1 MPHRSNKTTN
11 QGRLQMKMAKKVEE
25 RLEIAEIHSGEVH
38 ANILGTSP
46 MIMNR
51 FSQKAW
57 QELLYPS
64 ERRSRATLEQSLK
77 HDPVAEFRGAVY
89 RNRDEKQPALIH
101 VPNGAFHGALASAA
115 LDIPGAAKAKIERLT
130 KITNVHINLFGA
142 PQIFCAM
149 VRNSDMNR
157 TPDVRTR
164 PIFPRWACT
173 ITISYI
179 KTILTERTI
188 VNLLAAAGVIIGI
201 GDWRGQKG
209 GPYGAFK
216 LVDDRDKEF
225 LDIVKT
231 GGRVAQQKALDQ
243 PLYFDADTAEL
254 LTWFQQ
260 EVDRRERD
268 LPSAQPKTRRV
279 ILERGSASGDGE
291 FIGEEVVAA
300 ATVAAVKAAR
310 GRRGN
315 ARTSA

>member
-1 MPHRSNKTTN
+1 
-11 QGRLQMKMAKKVEE
+11 MAKKTKTNSKSDEQI
-25 RLEIAEIHSGEVH
+25 EIAEIH
-38 ANILGTSP
+38 ANDVVTNIVGTSP

-89 RNRDEKQPALIH
+89 RNRDPKQPALIH
-101 VPNGAFHGALASAA
+101 VPNGAFHGALAAAA

-130 KITNVHINLFGA
+130 RVVDVNINLFGV

-164 PIFPRWACT
+164 PIYPRWACT
-173 ITISYI
+173 VTIRYI
-179 KTILTERTI
+179 RNVLTERTI

-209 GPYGAFK
+209 GPYGAFR
-216 LVDDRDKEF
+216 LVSDHDKEF
-225 LDIVKT
+225 LDIVKN
-231 GGRVAQQKALDQ
+231 GGRVAQQKALDT
-243 PLYFDADTAEL
+243 PIFFDEDTEEL
-254 LTWFQQ
+254 LTWFAR
-260 EVDRRERD
+260 EVERRERD
-268 LPSAQPKTRRV
+268 LPSAQKPSTRKT
-279 ILERGSASGDGE
+279 IIEKGNGKDGDGE
-291 FIGEEVVAA
+291 YVGVEVSG
-300 ATVAAVKAAR
+300 T
-310 GRRGN
+310 RRGKRRSSVQ
-315 ARTSA
+315 ATA